1 MFLGKQKVTGTNTN
15 TPISRHRR
23 LPSLS
28 ALRAFEAAA
37 RHSSFRMAAD
47 ELNVTHSAIS
57 HQVKALED
65 HLSVPLFSRG
75 GRAVHLTEE
84 GRILFPIL
92 REAFD
97 NILAGT
103 EMLRRQHSSG
113 PLTIQV
119 YVTLAVKWLLP
130 RLHSF
135 SKEHPDVQIA
145 LATSYTDWDFARG
158 EVDAAI
164 LFVETKHADSDYT
177 SLGKAKL
184 FPVCAPS
191 LLDSG
196 PPLTRPE
203 DLRHHRLLEVYPAK
217 NDWPDWLNAA
227 GITDLSPSP
236 KGSRFDSYLL
246 ALEEAA
252 AGEGVSLATQAF
264 VADDLNRGRLVKPF
278 EFSVES
284 RAPWY
289 FVCPKERRNEPRI
302 LKFKDWLQACLKT
315 SAEGAG
321 LD

>member
-1 MFLGKQKVTGTNTN
+1 MFSGMHKVTETNTN

-97 NILAGT
+97 NIIAGT

-130 RLHSF
+130 RLHAF
-135 SKEHPDVQIA
+135 SKESEGSNNKRLSGKMLKI
-145 LATSYTDWDFARG
+145 RG
-158 EVDAAI
+158 LLSSSC
-164 LFVETKHADSDYT
+164 LFLSKPYST
-177 SLGKAKL
+177 
-184 FPVCAPS
+184 CAP
-191 LLDSG
+191 
-196 PPLTRPE
+196 
-203 DLRHHRLLEVYPAK
+203 
-217 NDWPDWLNAA
+217 
-227 GITDLSPSP
+227 
-236 KGSRFDSYLL
+236 
-246 ALEEAA
+246 
-252 AGEGVSLATQAF
+252 
-264 VADDLNRGRLVKPF
+264 
-278 EFSVES
+278 
-284 RAPWY
+284 
-289 FVCPKERRNEPRI
+289 
-302 LKFKDWLQACLKT
+302 
-315 SAEGAG
+315 
-321 LD
+321 